1 MTDYPNINFKP
12 ITEEQYEY
20 IEKDLLKDD
29 KIFVRFTYDDIY
41 GIFMDD
47 KLVGM
52 FQLCN
57 LWQQLSIY
65 IAIISKYR
73 GNNFAGIALE
83 KIVNDF
89 GKINPSVK
97 YFYGQINP
105 KNVNSNKV
113 MEKMGWQRDYSY
125 DDVILDEGGEY
136 FLLYAKE
143 NPYYQ
148 KEQEL
153 KGEIKK

>member
-1 MTDYPNINFKP
+1 MIEYPNINFKP

-20 IEKDLLKDD
+20 IEKDLLKDE
-29 KIFVRFTYDDIY
+29 KKYVQFTYNDVY
-41 GIFMDD
+41 GIFIDD
-47 KLVGM
+47 NLVGM

-57 LWQQLSIY
+57 LWQQISIY

-73 GNNFAGIALE
+73 GNNFAGLALE
-83 KIVNDF
+83 KIINDF
-89 GKINPSVK
+89 GAMNPSVK
-97 YFYGQINP
+97 YFYYQIDP
-105 KNVNSNKV
+105 ENVNSIKV
-113 MEKMGWQRDYSY
+113 IKKIGWQRDYSY

-136 FLLYAKE
+136 FILYAKE